1 MIKSCQN
8 VLQILPK
15 SKTQSQKYKIL
26 PLWRNF
32 VKPGHLDT
40 DVDIAINKAK
50 WRKQQKIKFWVSAIA
65 PWFRLRLPSCGPWFE
80 SQALHLCFFIL

>member
-8 VLQILPK
+8 VLKILPK

-32 VKPGHLDT
+32 VKSGHLDT

-50 WRKQQKIKFWVSAIA
+50 RRKQQKIIKFWVSAIA
-65 PWFRLRLPSCGPWFE
+65 PWFRLHLPS
-80 SQALHLCFFIL
+80 